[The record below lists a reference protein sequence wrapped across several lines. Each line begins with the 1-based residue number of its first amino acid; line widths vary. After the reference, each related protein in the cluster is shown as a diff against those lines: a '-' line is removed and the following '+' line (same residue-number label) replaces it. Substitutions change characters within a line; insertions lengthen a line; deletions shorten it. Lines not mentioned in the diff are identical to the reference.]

1 MFLKTGLYNA
11 VQRDVRSDSI
21 SESRWRGEG
30 LEALLF
36 VLMLAFTS
44 RNYLLKSSEI
54 DSTGN
59 IP

>member
-1 MFLKTGLYNA
+1 MSLKTRFCNT
-11 VQRDVRSDSI
+11 VQRDVMSDFTLGL
-21 SESRWRGEG
+21 RWSEG